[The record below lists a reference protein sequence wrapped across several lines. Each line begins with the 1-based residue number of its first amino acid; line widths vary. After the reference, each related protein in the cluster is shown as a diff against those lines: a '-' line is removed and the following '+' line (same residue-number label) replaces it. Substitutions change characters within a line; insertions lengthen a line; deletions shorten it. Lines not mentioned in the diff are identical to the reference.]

1 MSTLCI
7 EYVKLPLTGRQTPII
22 TRFCSWACA
31 ERYSH
36 YARVNI
42 SYFEENHELP
52 YKVLCNYTPCENI
65 IFPADNYLS
74 E

>member
-22 TRFCSWACA
+22 MRFCSWACA
-31 ERYSH
+31 ERYAK
-36 YARVNI
+36 YARVNL
-42 SYFEENHELP
+42 SYFQENDELTH
-52 YKVLCNYTPCENI
+52 KVLCHSNPCENI

>member
-7 EYVKLPLTGRQTPII
+7 EYLKFPLGRRDTIVM
-22 TRFCSWACA
+22 RFCSWACA
-31 ERYSH
+31 ERYAK
-36 YARVNI
+36 YARVNL
-42 SYFEENHELP
+42 SYFQENDQLTH
-52 YKVLCNYTPCENI
+52 KVLCHSNPCENI

>member
-7 EYVKLPLTGRQTPII
+7 EYLKLPLGSRAPII
-22 TRFCSWACA
+22 MRFCSWACA
-31 ERYSH
+31 ERYAK
-36 YARVNI
+36 YARVNL
-42 SYFEENHELP
+42 SYFQENHELTH
-52 YKVLCNYTPCENI
+52 KVLCHSNPCENI